1 VTRHLLCIAALVLLA
16 SAAVA
21 PSARAAE
28 PGLSV
33 PASGIDWAAG
43 TVTVAAEY
51 PAGTNSIFFSL
62 NGQPFA
68 TVTVPTPTLAGTI
81 SAGVPYHLT
90 AAVQFGADFLDARGA
105 SLGQARLTLMPS
117 MFRPSVPELKLADG
131 SIVSPSY
138 TFQAGSDRTVTAVE
152 VTAGPEPL
160 TQPAKLLSGAGG
172 RIEVGGVRVPYGIE
186 SLRITA
192 SNGFGK
198 SPRPSGARTVF
209 SLGPLSALPKKRASY
224 VLVDKRSMTL
234 YDVRHN
240 LVVNHYDIAI
250 GTPSTP
256 TPNGY
261 FRLGGP
267 QRAVGSWGVLRRPLY
282 SFSRTK
288 SWPSGF
294 YIHGT
299 DAPWDI
305 GTWASHGCVRLYN
318 WAIRR
323 FSRTVPN
330 GALVLIR
337 K

>member
-1 VTRHLLCIAALVLLA
+1 MTRYLLCVAALVLLA

-21 PSARAAE
+21 PSARAAG

-43 TVTVAAEY
+43 TVTIAADY
-51 PAGTNSIFFSL
+51 PAGTNKVFFSVS
-62 NGQPFA
+62 GQPLA
-68 TVTVPTPTLAGTI
+68 TVAVADPTVAGTV
-81 SAGVPYHLT
+81 SSGAPYKLEAPT
-90 AAVQFGADFLDARGA
+90 RFGADFLDARGA
-105 SLGQARLTLMPS
+105 SLGVTTFGLRPATFKPSTPRL
-117 MFRPSVPELKLADG
+117 ELPGG
-131 SIVSPSY
+131 SIVAPSY
-138 TFQAGSDRTVTAVE
+138 TLAAEADRTVTGVQ

-160 TQPAKLLSGAGG
+160 TRQATLTNGADGHIRLSDL
-172 RIEVGGVRVPYGIE
+172 RVPYGVE
-186 SLRITA
+186 QLRLTA
-192 SNGFGK
+192 SNGFGA
-198 SPRPSGARTVF
+198 SAPSRAQTVF
-209 SLGPLSALPKKRASY
+209 SLGALSKLPERASY

-234 YDVRHN
+234 YDVRRH
-240 LVVNHYDIAI
+240 LVVRHYDIAI

-282 SFSRTK
+282 RFSRTK

-299 DAPWDI
+299 NAPWDI

-318 WAIRR
+318 WAIRE
-323 FSRTVPN
+323 FTKLVPS
-330 GALVLIR
+330 GTLVLIR